1 MIDPIRRL
9 SDGWAT
15 GVAVLSG
22 VLLPLGFA
30 PFGLYPLIP
39 VSLAA
44 LWLLWDDRRPVVAA
58 RIGFAWGVGAFLA
71 GTYWLYISIHIFGK
85 APAPLAVFLMLALV
99 AIMAAYTGL
108 AGYLVRRIDAAGA
121 FGVLLVMPGI
131 WVVSEWLRGWLFS
144 GFPWLSLGYGLID
157 SPLSGFAPVLGVH
170 GVSLAAV
177 LLAGGL
183 VLLLAG
189 RSYQRLI
196 AATLI
201 AAILFG
207 GQRLA
212 AVQWTSAEDRQLRV
226 ALVQGAVPQDR
237 KWLPSQLEPT
247 KQLYLELTRSHWD
260 RDLIVWPE
268 AAIPAILHE
277 EFDFLETVQEEA
289 RSTETSLVLGMLE
302 RDPLD
307 GRYFNTL
314 IALGD
319 RQAIYRKRH
328 LVPFG
333 EYFPVPEFVRE
344 WMRLL
349 SLPYSD
355 ITPGPRAQSPL
366 PLAGEMAAPTICY
379 EDAFGAEQLD
389 FLPEAGL
396 LLNVSNDAWFGN
408 SLAPHQHLQIAR
420 MRALE
425 SGRFLLRATNTGI
438 SAVIGPQGTVL
449 ARSPQ
454 FETHVLTAEI
464 HPRAGSTPYVR
475 IGNAAVVVLAV
486 LLLIAGSFSA
496 RRQT

>member
-44 LWLLWDDRRPVVAA
+44 LWLLWDDRRPAVAA

-260 RDLIVWPE
+260 RDLIVSGSRDAGARPAGRPLFQYTDRAGRPTGHLPQE
-268 AAIPAILHE
+268 A
-277 EFDFLETVQEEA
+277 
-289 RSTETSLVLGMLE
+289 
-302 RDPLD
+302 
-307 GRYFNTL
+307 
-314 IALGD
+314 
-319 RQAIYRKRH
+319 
-328 LVPFG
+328 
-333 EYFPVPEFVRE
+333 
-344 WMRLL
+344 
-349 SLPYSD
+349 
-355 ITPGPRAQSPL
+355 PGPVRGVFPRSGICARVDASPESAL
-366 PLAGEMAAPTICY
+366 FGHHPGSPGSVTAAARGRDGC
-379 EDAFGAEQLD
+379 AHH
-389 FLPEAGL
+389 L
-396 LLNVSNDAWFGN
+396 L
-408 SLAPHQHLQIAR
+408 
-420 MRALE
+420 
-425 SGRFLLRATNTGI
+425 
-438 SAVIGPQGTVL
+438 
-449 ARSPQ
+449 
-454 FETHVLTAEI
+454 
-464 HPRAGSTPYVR
+464 
-475 IGNAAVVVLAV
+475 
-486 LLLIAGSFSA
+486 
-496 RRQT
+496 